1 MNRFHSPRLCLFC
14 FFLINGSFFLQ
25 FFSLDFQVIVVY
37 GPWKCKKKNLKMFS
51 FEFSRKKKERFKDQ
65 RFVPGVSKRREGL
78 HFLFLLRS
86 FFCCR
91 RSIFQI
97 KRQREIL
104 ARTSSGSRPFGP
116 KNKKKEKK
124 KKVALGFAF
133 QRREEEE
140 AKKKIGWEKKI
151 WKEKEKQ
158 KQKTTPRSAGF
169 RRIFLRFPAVFLF
182 FFFF

>member
-1 MNRFHSPRLCLFC
+1 
-14 FFLINGSFFLQ
+14 
-25 FFSLDFQVIVVY
+25 
-37 GPWKCKKKNLKMFS
+37 MFS